1 MNKIAGV
8 TNVSRITEAVFSTLK
23 WADFNVKPR
32 AASLQILPHAEL
44 LFGKMWLFFFGH
56 LISYIKKMFSSE
68 LPALN
73 KVNLQHPSKQ

>member
-1 MNKIAGV
+1 MSAE
-8 TNVSRITEAVFSTLK
+8 SLRQFFSTLK

-56 LISYIKKMFSSE
+56 LISYIKKN
-68 LPALN
+68 A
-73 KVNLQHPSKQ
+73 